1 MRFLIRVYFLR
12 FQRTLIVLSSVRW
25 NVARLLRQ
33 LGVRRIE
40 YFLPCISFHETCCV
54 DSDFLF
60 GCKCILACVP
70 SGLSSL
76 VLSLQCLRFV

>member
-1 MRFLIRVYFLR
+1 MFIFCGFSGR
-12 FQRTLIVLSSVRW
+12 LIVLSSVRW

-40 YFLPCISFHETCCV
+40 YFLPCISLHETCCV

-60 GCKCILACVP
+60 GNKCILVFVS